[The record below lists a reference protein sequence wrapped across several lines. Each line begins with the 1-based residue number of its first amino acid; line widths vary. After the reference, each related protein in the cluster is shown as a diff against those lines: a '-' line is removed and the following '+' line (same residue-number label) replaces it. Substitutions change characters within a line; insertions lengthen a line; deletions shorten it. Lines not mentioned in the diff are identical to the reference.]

1 MSSTNTVLRNVAPRS
16 HSSDKSHWTFVLA
29 TTGFAV
35 AVLLAIYW
43 SSVVSTVRVWSG
55 SDTYSFAFFIAPVS
69 LYIIWNRRQ
78 QLAGYRVQPLWSGLL
93 LLVPCS
99 LIWLASEAAGVS
111 VGRQLALVGTLQ
123 GLLLTT
129 LGWRI
134 YKALLFP
141 LLYLWL
147 LVPAADGLLPSLQ
160 AFVTWATVAG
170 LNILGISSSYEG
182 ILINA
187 SGALYTIIEQCASLD
202 FLLGSLAFSLV
213 YSNLLYR
220 RTRLRVAFV
229 SAAVG
234 AAVAANLF
242 RTTSIIYLTDVSDGR
257 IDLASDH
264 QLYGWV
270 TFLVTVVVL
279 MIVGLRFRED
289 GEKIDAVADENR
301 QRGDHTERRYAF
313 VAAGAVALLIASLAP
328 AYAMYTS
335 AIEAAPEGLTIGTP
349 SAEAPWQATAA
360 DSDWQA
366 VFPTSDFN
374 LSRRYIKGDQGV
386 DLFIAYYWRQRPD
399 AELVAWGNRVADRIT
414 WHPLSSTTRQV
425 EVEGRQLVVTETRMR
440 AKKQRR
446 RLVWH
451 WNWVDG
457 QFTAG
462 QLAAKL
468 LQTKTRLIAGE
479 QRAAFIAVSAEE
491 TNGTDAARELL
502 ESLIS
507 NALTVTP
514 CLEAAGPATVDC

>member
-1 MSSTNTVLRNVAPRS
+1 MSSTNSVLRNVAHRS
-16 HSSDKSHWTFVLA
+16 HSSDRSHWSFVLA
-29 TTGFAV
+29 TTSFAV

-43 SSVVSTVRVWSG
+43 SSVVATVRVWSG

-69 LYIIWNRRQ
+69 LYIIWTRRQ

-129 LGWRI
+129 LGWRL

-170 LNILGISSSYEG
+170 LNILGISSTYEG

-187 SGALYTIIEQCASLD
+187 GGALYRIIEQCASLD

-213 YSNLLYR
+213 YANLLYR
-220 RTRLRVAFV
+220 RFRLRLAFV

-279 MIVGLRFRED
+279 MVVGLRFRED
-289 GEKIDAVADENR
+289 GEKIDTVAGETR
-301 QRGDHTERRYAF
+301 QRGDHPERRYAF

-328 AYAMYTS
+328 VYALYTS
-335 AIEAAPEGLTIGTP
+335 AVEAVPEGLTIG
-349 SAEAPWQATAA
+349 APLAQA
-360 DSDWQA
+360 
-366 VFPTSDFN
+366 P
-374 LSRRYIKGDQGV
+374 YIKGDQGV
-386 DLFIAYYWRQRPD
+386 DLFIAYYWRQRPE
-399 AELVAWGNRVADRIT
+399 AELVAWGNQVADRIT
-414 WHPLSSTTRQV
+414 WHPLSSATREV
-425 EVEGRQLVVTETRMR
+425 EVEGRQLVVTETRML

-451 WNWVDG
+451 WNWIDG

-462 QLAAKL
+462 QLEAKL

-479 QRAAFIAVSAEE
+479 QRAAFIAVSVEE
-491 TNGTDAARELL
+491 TNGTDAARDLL

-507 NALTVTP
+507 NALKVTP
-514 CLEAAGPATVDC
+514 CLEAAGPAPVNC